1 MSRKYIRQQILQDFV
16 YPNNEVSQYDV
27 DNIVHDINNNSVSGT
42 VNSFSGTSV
51 TATGITISYSATWNL
66 NGAEPY
72 ISDSNLLHAISI
84 HALGPTQIYYKPWRI
99 VDLITSSSIN
109 TTTVNASGNFSI
121 IPSNLGLSTF
131 TSGTYYFEVR
141 FIGHRSI
148 YPVCVNL
155 DLTVVEPTPTPTP
168 TATLTPTPTATATP
182 TGPEPTPTPTAT
194 PTATPTGGST
204 IYAHGT
210 VRGTCSDY
218 CSTNY
223 NIDVLTTADDT
234 YASLTIGDTIYG
246 QGGVAGFVAYSNVST
261 DTTTGP
267 FRIAE
272 IDSSGVITGIFIC
285 VGGSCDPL

>member
-1 MSRKYIRQQILQDFV
+1 MTRKYIRQQILQDFV

-27 DNIVHDINNNSVSGT
+27 DNIVHDINDNSVSGV
-42 VNSFSGTSV
+42 VNSFSATTVTS
-51 TATGITISYSATWNL
+51 TGLTISYSATWNL
-66 NGAEPY
+66 NGAEPW
-72 ISDSNLLHAISI
+72 IRNSNLLAILSI
-84 HALGPTQIYYKPWRI
+84 HMLAPGQDYYKPWRI
-99 VDLITSSSIN
+99 VDSRSQLDLTLTASTITQTI
-109 TTTVNASGNFSI
+109 TIT
-121 IPSNLGLSTF
+121 PSQMGLTTF

-155 DLTVVEPTPTPTP
+155 NLTLPTPTP
-168 TATLTPTPTATATP
+168 TATPTVTATPTP
-182 TGPEPTPTPTAT
+182 TGPEPTPTPTPTVT
-194 PTATPTGGST
+194 PTATATPTPTGEE
-204 IYAHGT
+204 IYTHGT
-210 VRGTCSDY
+210 VRATCSDF
-218 CSTNY
+218 CNTNY
-223 NIDVLTTADDT
+223 NIDVLTTADAT

-246 QGGVAGFVAYSNVST
+246 QGGVAGFVAYSNIST